1 MKHLY
6 IIRHGQSEYN
16 RDGLLAGTTDT
27 PLTDVGRE
35 QAHEAGAQLRDKS
48 IDYILCSPLSRAHE
62 TATIIAG
69 EIGYD
74 PTLIEVN
81 ELARE
86 RNFGELEG
94 SHWYERPLT
103 GTPGIETKEALLER
117 VQKLYDYVKTR
128 PEDTILI
135 VAHGS
140 FIRAFRNVIDPN
152 QPYIDALI
160 PTVNAKLEQL
170 V

>member
-1 MKHLY
+1 MKRLY

-16 RDGLLAGTTDT
+16 RDGLLAGATDT
-27 PLTDVGRE
+27 PLTDLGRE
-35 QAHEAGAQLRDKS
+35 QAHDAGILLQEKS
-48 IDYILCSPLSRAHE
+48 IDYMLCSPLSRAHE
-62 TATIIAG
+62 TATIIA
-69 EIGYD
+69 EAIGYD
-74 PTLIEVN
+74 PARIEIN
-81 ELARE
+81 QLARE

-94 SHWYERPLT
+94 SHWYERSLT

-117 VQKLYDYVKTR
+117 TKKLYDYVQTR
-128 PEDTILI
+128 PEDNILI

-140 FIRAFRNVIDPN
+140 FIRAFRSVIDPN

-160 PTVNAKLEQL
+160 PTLNAKLEQL